1 VFAAQFIFKPGVYD
15 ERFHELD
22 ASIDAF
28 ALTLDGF
35 LGVERW
41 QSADGTVKN
50 SIYYFVDMETVK
62 VFSRFEDHK
71 TAKAEYAKWYEGYQ
85 VVISEVTA
93 TYGDGNIPSIA
104 AANKR

>member
-1 VFAAQFIFKPGVYD
+1 VFAAQFIFKPAVYD

-28 ALTLDGF
+28 ALTLEGF

-41 QSADGTVKN
+41 QSADGTLKN
-50 SIYYFVDMETVK
+50 SIYYFADMETVK

-93 TYGDGNIPSIA
+93 SYGDGKISSFA
-104 AANKR
+104 SAK